1 MKKILITGI
10 SGSLGSAIAKKL
22 LHQNYFIIGVS
33 KSKKNYKKFLSKVQ
47 TKYKKNLDYIE
58 CNFNNNS
65 SVDMLIK
72 KLNNKHHNI
81 NYFVNCAGVISRKN
95 FLKEKIQ
102 DWEKILKINTLVP
115 MQISQNLLKR
125 PKRKL
130 SGLKFIFLGS
140 QMSRLNHPAASPIYS
155 VSKAAIQP
163 LIRYCTSNYAKYGW
177 TFNNVSPG
185 TIKSRMQKDIKKTKF
200 IKMIKDI
207 PSKKIGQPEDVAN
220 LIAFLINK
228 QSNYING
235 SIINLN
241 GGSYLD

>member
-1 MKKILITGI
+1 MAI
-10 SGSLGSAIAKKL
+10 S
-22 LHQNYFIIGVS
+22 
-33 KSKKNYKKFLSKVQ
+33 
-47 TKYKKNLDYIE
+47 
-58 CNFNNNS
+58 
-65 SVDMLIK
+65 
-72 KLNNKHHNI
+72 
-81 NYFVNCAGVISRKN
+81 VIS
-95 FLKEKIQ
+95 FLAKGSPP
-102 DWEKILKINTLVP
+102 V
-115 MQISQNLLKR
+115 
-125 PKRKL
+125 KL
-130 SGLKFIFLGS
+130 
-140 QMSRLNHPAASPIYS
+140 
-155 VSKAAIQP
+155 
-163 LIRYCTSNYAKYGW
+163 